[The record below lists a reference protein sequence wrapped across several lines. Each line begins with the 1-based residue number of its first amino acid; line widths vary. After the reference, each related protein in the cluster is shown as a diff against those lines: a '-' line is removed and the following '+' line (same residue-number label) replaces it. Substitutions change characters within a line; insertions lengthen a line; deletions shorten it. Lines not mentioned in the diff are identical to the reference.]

1 MPRSP
6 TSSTVRSTP
15 SRRAC
20 STRGT
25 DCRACWPVKE
35 RQANE
40 RAYFQ
45 TRYTGLP
52 GGARAAALVC
62 IGAAGAAGG
71 GARAG
76 TSARLRGMPARS
88 RTGGPDARA
97 RTGRAARPRRR
108 PRADTHA
115 VHARR
120 AGASGVDDNGG
131 VAARSASGG
140 AGMDA
145 ATSRQPA
152 VVDALGDGGASG
164 GDRRFGGA
172 AGASGRRQRQLPCAR
187 LGRRPVRQSG
197 GRVQAGD
204 GGEGVAPRPAGQR
217 RARGGWSD
225 RHRRLPAQRPAGD
238 ARPRPAQPAR
248 RTVGDAGRVLAG
260 ASIAMNAPTTGADAR
275 PRSARSLLCACAWI
289 ALCAWAPFSAASG
302 QAMSPTAPI
311 PPPPLAGAPYATD
324 DAAHAIG
331 AADAPT
337 SDTAPTEYT
346 VLVML
351 RLPAPHYRPDAG
363 YGGRYIDDGGRSARR
378 RIAEDLARQHQ
389 LKLVSDWPMPTL
401 GVDCYV
407 MAYADSG
414 ADSGRRIAD
423 TLAHDP
429 RVDWAQPVALFSGMG
444 ADAGDPLYPVQPS
457 AKYWHIAELHQTTTG
472 RNVNVA
478 IVDSGVDQ
486 QHPDLQGQ
494 VALAENFVDGSA
506 YQAEA
511 HGTAVAGIIAAR
523 SGNGGI
529 VGVAPG
535 ARLLALRA
543 CWQQP
548 DLATRCS
555 SFTLA
560 KAINFAILNHAKVI
574 NLSLSG
580 PPDRLLDRLV
590 DVALERGIAV
600 VGAVDPRD
608 AGPAFPASHAGVI
621 AVAQQAA
628 SGAAKVSGATGAGNA
643 TMINAGA
650 GHAASNGA
658 SAPDTA
664 GAIGAVPA
672 GTVYAPGRDIPTTAP
687 GARWSF
693 VSGSSFAAAHVSGML
708 ALLDQ
713 LQPAS
718 TPAQLHRRLLPID
731 GLNAGNIDA
740 CD

>member
-25 DCRACWPVKE
+25 DCKACWPVKE

-45 TRYTGLP
+45 TRYTGPP

-62 IGAAGAAGG
+62 LGAAGAAGG

-88 RTGGPDARA
+88 RTGGPDALA

-120 AGASGVDDNGG
+120 TGARGVDDNGG

-140 AGMDA
+140 AGAGMDA
-145 ATSRQPA
+145 ATRRQPA
-152 VVDALGDGGASG
+152 VVDALGDGGASA

-187 LGRRPVRQSG
+187 IGRRPVRLSG

-275 PRSARSLLCACAWI
+275 PRNARPLLCACAWI

-331 AADAPT
+331 AADAPA
-337 SDTAPTEYT
+337 SDTAPTEHT

-378 RIAEDLARQHQ
+378 RIAED
-389 LKLVSDWPMPTL
+389 
-401 GVDCYV
+401 
-407 MAYADSG
+407 
-414 ADSGRRIAD
+414 
-423 TLAHDP
+423 LAHDP

-506 YQAEA
+506 YQAEP

-543 CWQQP
+543 CWQQT

-643 TMINAGA
+643 TTINASA
-650 GHAASNGA
+650 GPAASNGA

-740 CD
+740 CATITRVTGACSCSCVNAVNLKVGSRP

>member
-45 TRYTGLP
+45 TRYTGPP

-76 TSARLRGMPARS
+76 ASARLRGMPARS

-140 AGMDA
+140 AGAGMDA
-145 ATSRQPA
+145 ATRRQPA
-152 VVDALGDGGASG
+152 VVDALGDGGASA

-187 LGRRPVRQSG
+187 IGRRPVRQSG

-331 AADAPT
+331 AADAPA
-337 SDTAPTEYT
+337 SDTAPTEHT

-378 RIAEDLARQHQ
+378 RIAED
-389 LKLVSDWPMPTL
+389 
-401 GVDCYV
+401 
-407 MAYADSG
+407 
-414 ADSGRRIAD
+414 
-423 TLAHDP
+423 LAHDP

-506 YQAEA
+506 YQAEP

-543 CWQQP
+543 CWQQT

-628 SGAAKVSGATGAGNA
+628 S
-643 TMINAGA
+643 
-650 GHAASNGA
+650 
-658 SAPDTA
+658 
-664 GAIGAVPA
+664 
-672 GTVYAPGRDIPTTAP
+672 
-687 GARWSF
+687 
-693 VSGSSFAAAHVSGML
+693 
-708 ALLDQ
+708 
-713 LQPAS
+713 
-718 TPAQLHRRLLPID
+718 
-731 GLNAGNIDA
+731 
-740 CD
+740 

>member
-45 TRYTGLP
+45 TRYTGPP

-140 AGMDA
+140 AGAGMDA
-145 ATSRQPA
+145 ATRRQPA

-172 AGASGRRQRQLPCAR
+172 AGASGRRQRQLPCTR
-187 LGRRPVRQSG
+187 IGRRPVRQSG

-248 RTVGDAGRVLAG
+248 RTVGDAGRVPAG

-331 AADAPT
+331 AADAPA
-337 SDTAPTEYT
+337 SDTAPTEHT

-511 HGTAVAGIIAAR
+511 HGTAV
-523 SGNGGI
+523 
-529 VGVAPG
+529 
-535 ARLLALRA
+535 
-543 CWQQP
+543 
-548 DLATRCS
+548 
-555 SFTLA
+555 
-560 KAINFAILNHAKVI
+560 
-574 NLSLSG
+574 
-580 PPDRLLDRLV
+580 
-590 DVALERGIAV
+590 
-600 VGAVDPRD
+600 VGAVAPRG

-628 SGAAKVSGATGAGNA
+628 SGAAKVSGAIGAGNA
-643 TMINAGA
+643 TTINAVA

-713 LQPAS
+713 LQPAA

-740 CD
+740 CATITRVTGACSCSCVNAVNLKVGSRP

>member
-45 TRYTGLP
+45 TRYTGPP

-120 AGASGVDDNGG
+120 AGASGVDDNGVG
-131 VAARSASGG
+131 AARSASGG
-140 AGMDA
+140 AGLDA
-145 ATSRQPA
+145 ATRRQPA

-248 RTVGDAGRVLAG
+248 RTVGDAGRVPAG

-331 AADAPT
+331 AADAPA
-337 SDTAPTEYT
+337 SDTAPTEHT

-378 RIAEDLARQHQ
+378 RIAED
-389 LKLVSDWPMPTL
+389 
-401 GVDCYV
+401 
-407 MAYADSG
+407 
-414 ADSGRRIAD
+414 
-423 TLAHDP
+423 LAHDP

-506 YQAEA
+506 YQAEP
-511 HGTAVAGIIAAR
+511 HGTAVAGIITAR

-600 VGAVDPRD
+600 VGAVDPRG
-608 AGPAFPASHAGVI
+608 AGPAFPASHASVI

-628 SGAAKVSGATGAGNA
+628 SGAAKVSGAIGAGNA
-643 TMINAGA
+643 TTINAVA

-664 GAIGAVPA
+664 GAIGAMPA

-740 CD
+740 CATITRVTGACSCSCVNAVNLKVGSRP

>member
-25 DCRACWPVKE
+25 DCRAYWPVKE

-45 TRYTGLP
+45 TRYTGPP

-76 TSARLRGMPARS
+76 ASARLRGMPARS

-145 ATSRQPA
+145 ATRRQPA

-331 AADAPT
+331 AADAPA
-337 SDTAPTEYT
+337 SDTAPTEHT

-378 RIAEDLARQHQ
+378 RIAED
-389 LKLVSDWPMPTL
+389 
-401 GVDCYV
+401 
-407 MAYADSG
+407 
-414 ADSGRRIAD
+414 
-423 TLAHDP
+423 LAHDP

-506 YQAEA
+506 YQAEP

-543 CWQQP
+543 CWQQT

-643 TMINAGA
+643 TMINAVA

-713 LQPAS
+713 LQPAA

-740 CD
+740 CATITRVTGACSCSCVNAVNLKVGSRP